1 MKRTI
6 LAVLAG
12 GVLLLAGMAAV
23 PALAKDG
30 PPNNPCPP
38 GQHAVGKSCVPNG
51 GGSGN
56 CGQNQSGNPGDN
68 GFGNGQGCT
77 VSVSTS
83 TSTSS
88 TTHSTTTSTTT
99 TVPGGPRC
107 PPGEGPYAGKDGQP
121 GNQECCPDLNLNQRC
136 DNLPAP
142 VGDLPP
148 VVNPASLQL
157 QLFHWHHW
165 KLLRPI

>member
-30 PPNNPCPP
+30 QPNNPCPP

-68 GFGNGQGCT
+68 GFGNGSGCT
-77 VSVSTS
+77 AST
-83 TSTSS
+83 TTTTTS

-99 TVPGGPRC
+99 PFMRC
-107 PPGEGPYAGKDGQP
+107 PPGEGPFLGKDGQP
-121 GNQECCPDLNLNQRC
+121 GNQECCPDLDMNQQC
-136 DNLPAP
+136 DPPPAP
-142 VGDLPP
+142 L
-148 VVNPASLQL
+148 NPLQL
-157 QLFHWHHW
+157 RARIRLFHWHGW